1 MKLVALD
8 SQQLIT
14 FITAGNIEMNK
25 VEMLKA

>member
-8 SQQLIT
+8 SQQLTI
-14 FITAGNIEMNK
+14 FVTAGDIDMNK